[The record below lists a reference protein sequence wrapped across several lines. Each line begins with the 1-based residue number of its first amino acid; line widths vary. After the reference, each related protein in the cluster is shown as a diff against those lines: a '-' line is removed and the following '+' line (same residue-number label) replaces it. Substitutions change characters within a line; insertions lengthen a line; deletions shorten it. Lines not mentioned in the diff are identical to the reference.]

1 MSKSNTASNYA
12 IGIGAYYLLRY
23 SILFYPAIV
32 MMVQFGSLEEDIG
45 LIKGIL
51 ATVITVFIIWKLFTN
66 YLTTKNTTSL
76 LLLVAI
82 YLITLC
88 PFFQYI
94 HWVHT
99 ADYASSHPEN
109 FDKVPFAGFDWIP
122 FL

>member
-12 IGIGAYYLLRY
+12 IGFGAYYLLRY
-23 SILFYPAIV
+23 GILFYPAIV
-32 MMVQFGSLEEDIG
+32 MMVQFGNLEEDIG
-45 LIKGIL
+45 LIKGII
-51 ATVITVFIIWKLFTN
+51 ATVITIFIIWKLFTN
-66 YLTTKNTTSL
+66 YLITKKIIPL

-94 HWVHT
+94 HWVYT

-109 FDKVPFAGFDWIP
+109 FDKVPFEGFDWIP